1 MGRARSRDSL
11 MSHDPSNSF
20 QGNKRFIDPRAIVVD
35 ATRRLASRPIRR
47 SSANDARVGNHVARS
62 AREGAHRDERRDAR
76 SIRFIR
82 KNLKILKT
90 DGISPRELG
99 DSRPGGGDDG

>member
-1 MGRARSRDSL
+1 MTRRI
-11 MSHDPSNSF
+11 
-20 QGNKRFIDPRAIVVD
+20 QGNKRRSTRAIVIVD

-47 SSANDARVGNHVARS
+47 SSANDARVGNHVARR

-82 KNLKILKT
+82 KKGPKFLKT